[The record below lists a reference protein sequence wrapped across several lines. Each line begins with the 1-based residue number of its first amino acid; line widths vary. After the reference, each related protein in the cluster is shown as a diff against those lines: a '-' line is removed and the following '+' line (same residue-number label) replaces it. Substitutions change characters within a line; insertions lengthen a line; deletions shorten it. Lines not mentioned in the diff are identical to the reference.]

1 MIQSILSTLF
11 QVILPLSIPVAAG
24 ALLVRFKQLD
34 TKHLLTIVLYFFMPV
49 MIFKTLTT
57 AQISLTDVSET
68 MLFNVLNLGLL
79 WGAAILVSK
88 VLKAR
93 DSEMAGL
100 SLISTLTNSVNYGL
114 PLVLLAFGAL
124 GLEKA
129 SVYVVIQIVIVNTF
143 GIYMAARSK
152 FSTKNALLSVLK
164 LPSIYALLLA
174 VIIRLLN
181 VEIPVGLGQGFNM
194 VAQAYSPVVLLIL
207 GAQMA
212 SVKIEQTEGESQR
225 IFWAGMTMRMLAAP
239 LIAWGS
245 LTILGINGIMFP
257 VLFILASMPV
267 AVNSVILAKK
277 FDASSAIVSK
287 CILWT
292 TLLSFITLPI
302 LIVLVKMRG
311 I

>member
-1 MIQSILSTLF
+1 
-11 QVILPLSIPVAAG
+11 
-24 ALLVRFKQLD
+24 
-34 TKHLLTIVLYFFMPV
+34 MPV

-57 AQISLTDVSET
+57 SEISFTDISET
-68 MLFNVLNLGLL
+68 VLFNIMNFALL
-79 WGAAILVSK
+79 WGGALLVSK
-88 VLKAR
+88 LLKAR
-93 DSEMAGL
+93 GPETAGL

-114 PLVLLAFGAL
+114 PLVLLAFGEL

-129 SVYVVIQIVIVNTF
+129 SVYVVIQIIIVNTF
-143 GIYMAARSK
+143 GIYMAARSN
-152 FSTKNALLSVLK
+152 FSAKNAFLSVLK

-174 VIIRLLN
+174 VLIRLLH
-181 VEIPVGLGQGFNM
+181 VDIPSGLGQGINM

-212 SVKIEQTEGESQR
+212 QVKIETSEGDTRR
-225 IFWAGMTMRMLAAP
+225 IFWAGMIMRMIAAP
-239 LIAWGS
+239 LIAWGC
-245 LTILGINGIMFP
+245 LTILGIKDILFP

-292 TLLSFITLPI
+292 TLLSFVTLPI
-302 LIVLVKMRG
+302 LIVLVKLKG
-311 I
+311 F